1 MHPTKPTNLAK
12 MLARTTDYIASM
24 QTPDGAIPWFADS
37 IVDPWDHV
45 EAAMGLAVG
54 GETQRAADAYRWL
67 ASVQRDDGSW
77 LAAYRDGK
85 PFDATRA
92 ETNFVAYIATGVWHQ
107 YLVTGDRA
115 FVAELWPTIEAAL
128 GFVLTL
134 QTEQGEIYWAVD
146 TNKGIDQD
154 ALITGCSSIYRSLAA
169 GADLATLFARDATS
183 YLVARDRLGTAIRS
197 KPERFD
203 RTWASKARYSMD
215 WFYPILTG
223 VYENSDA
230 KSRLSGRWEEFIE
243 PGIGCR
249 CVADEPWVT
258 IAETCELCMS
268 LCAIGDRARAQTLFK
283 DLARFQHD
291 DGSWWTGFVT
301 RDQALWP
308 DERPTWTAAAVLLAA
323 DALYELTPGCK
334 LFPGHP
340 TSTRT

>member
-1 MHPTKPTNLAK
+1 MQPNKPVELAES
-12 MLARTTDYIASM
+12 LSRTTHYIAAM
-24 QTPDGAIPWFADS
+24 QRPDGSIPWFADS
-37 IVDPWDHV
+37 IIDPWDHV

-54 GETQRAADAYRWL
+54 GETQRAAAAYRWL

-77 LAAYRDGK
+77 LAAYRDGQ

-115 FVAELWPTIEAAL
+115 LVAELWPTVKAAID
-128 GFVLTL
+128 FVLNL
-134 QTEQGEIYWAVD
+134 QTEHGEIYWAVD
-146 TNKGIDQD
+146 TKKGIDRD

-169 GADLATLFARDATS
+169 TADIATLLGHDATR
-183 YLVARDRLGTAIRS
+183 YLAARDRLGTAIRS
-197 KPERFD
+197 KPQRFD
-203 RTWASKARYSMD
+203 RTWESKARYSMD

-223 VYENSDA
+223 VVGGQRAQD
-230 KSRLSGRWEEFIE
+230 RLSERWREFVE
-243 PGIGCR
+243 PDVGCR

-258 IAETCELCMS
+258 IAETCELCMA
-268 LCAIGDRARAQTLFK
+268 LCAIGDGARAQALFS
-283 DLARFQHD
+283 DLARFQHA

-301 RDQALWP
+301 RDQTLWP

-323 DALYELTPGCK
+323 DALYELTPGSS

-340 TSTRT
+340 GAH